1 MEPNAGSS
9 GGRINPNLEIS
20 FDDVDDV
27 VDGVD
32 GAVSGDGDGDIF
44 DIHKADYVGVD
55 DDSKDLPSS

>member
-20 FDDVDDV
+20 FDGVDDV

-32 GAVSGDGDGDIF
+32 DAVSGERVGDIF
-44 DIHKADYVGVD
+44 DIV
-55 DDSKDLPSS
+55 